1 LKLSKGGRKV
11 TFHEIIIIGL
21 TMRYFLKNLKKNIEN
36 IIIMCNIKQ
45 DKQEIN
51 MNSRNLSTLLL
62 IFCLSFSF
70 LNGENVRVIEV
81 QSSIN
86 PASARYITNNIKIA
100 TEKNDECLV
109 IKLDTPGGLMN
120 SMRTIVKEILNANI
134 PIVVYV
140 SPSGA
145 RAASAGVFITASSH
159 IAAMTPGTNIG
170 AAHPVQ
176 MGGMPGQKQDSTTS
190 KIMMEKATNDA
201 VAYIRGLA
209 NERGRNENWLEKSI
223 TESVSI
229 PAQEALEKNVI
240 DYVESDLDSLL
251 TSIHGTTI
259 KFPDKKQTLNTKSA
273 STYSIDMSLHI
284 KILDTISNPNLSY
297 MLMILGILGVFFEIK
312 NPGAIIPG
320 VVGGLSL
327 ILAFYSFQILPINYT
342 ALALIAGAIILFI
355 LEVHITSFGL
365 LTILGG
371 ASMILGSMMLINS
384 QQDPAGLF
392 SISLALI
399 IPVVILT
406 AAFVI
411 FVIIMARKAH
421 KSQVSTGQ
429 EGITGAVGK
438 AISDIDEK
446 GGKVLVEG
454 EIWRAYSN
462 EPIKEGEEIIVE
474 KSRRMKLIVNKY
486 KE

>member
-1 LKLSKGGRKV
+1 
-11 TFHEIIIIGL
+11 
-21 TMRYFLKNLKKNIEN
+21 MRYFLKNLKKNIEN

-159 IAAMTPGTNIG
+159 IAAMAPGTNIG

-438 AISDIDEK
+438 AISDIDDK